1 MSQNLIN
8 KLKFKEEY
16 TKLIVNRPREI
27 HFNGVRFDSTIGH
40 DNYQFILFF
49 ASNISDL
56 AIHLPTF
63 EKVAHEVCTFWVA
76 CPKNS
81 GNLETNITRDSGWE
95 ILDEIGYR
103 KVLQISLNE
112 NWSAIRIKPTKSVQS
127 ATNAQTQTFEA
138 TIQTNESNNGAWV
151 NIPFDVKEVF
161 GTSGQV
167 KVKAHF
173 DGHEYRGSIA
183 NMGTGSH
190 ILIVRKDIREAIGKQ
205 PGDNVKVEIKKD
217 TDKRSFEMPSELQ
230 NLLGENKRLAEF
242 YDSLSY
248 TNRKEYAHWIGTAK
262 RPETKE
268 KRVQETKTR
277 LSKGIKNPFAK

>member
-1 MSQNLIN
+1 MSQNLTN
-8 KLKFKEEY
+8 KLQLKEEY

-63 EKVAHEVCTFWVA
+63 EKVASDTCTFWVA
-76 CPKNS
+76 YPKNS
-81 GNLETNITRDSGWE
+81 GSIETNITRDKGWE

-103 KVLQISLNE
+103 KVSQISLNE

-138 TIQTNESNNGAWV
+138 TIQTNESSNGAWV
-151 NIPFDVKEVF
+151 NIPFDVKQVF

-205 PGDNVKVEIKKD
+205 PGDTVKVEIKKD
-217 TDKRSFEMPSELQ
+217 TDKRSFEMPQELQ
-230 NLLGENKRLAEF
+230 NLLDENKRLAEF

-248 TNRKEYAHWIGTAK
+248 TNRKEYAQWIGTAK

-268 KRVQETKTR
+268 KRVQETKAR